1 MGIIRFLVL
10 VRIMYFPASAN
21 AGNTPP
27 KCNKPTLSSL
37 PLPDDISVICLA
49 YVPRCDHPSLS
60 EVCKTF
66 NQIIAAS
73 SELNRVRSLHKS
85 TENVL
90 YLALRFSRDQKP
102 IWYTLNQKPSK
113 EESNSLNHKLVPY
126 PSFPC
131 LPCWGSNVIVI
142 GQEMY
147 VLGGCIDG
155 ELTTNAFA
163 IDCITRTCR
172 SLPSMRVARG
182 CAAFGVVD
190 EKIYVLGGC
199 NKKKSSKDWLEVF
212 DLKNQTWESFP
223 GLFLLFFSFLLDIMR
238 FWTELVNFM
247 STKPH
252 HVILNFFLNVN
263 RDLPGVCNKNLHEI
277 TLSSFVMNEKI
288 YIMDRERSFVYD
300 PKKNKWE
307 RQSSLNSEW
316 VVGSCVID
324 YMLYTFGFEK
334 GISVYDPKARTW
346 RILKGVGED
355 LPDMRGI
362 QGGSR
367 MANHGGKLVIL
378 FKRNERG
385 ETKIWCT
392 EIALERRGQGEHWGK
407 VLWSNIV
414 ASFKNSPTIVQC
426 LDVII

>member
-1 MGIIRFLVL
+1 MFSPV
-10 VRIMYFPASAN
+10 SAN
-21 AGNTPP
+21 AGNPPP
-27 KCNKPTLSSL
+27 KCNKPTVSSL
-37 PLPDDISVICLA
+37 PLPDDISMICLA

-66 NQIIAAS
+66 NQIIAS
-73 SELNRVRSLHKS
+73 SELNRLRSLHKS

-90 YLALRFSRDQKP
+90 YLGLRFSRDQKP

-147 VLGGCIDG
+147 VFGGCIDD
-155 ELTTNAFA
+155 ELTTDAFA

-223 GLFLLFFSFLLDIMR
+223 GVD
-238 FWTELVNFM
+238 
-247 STKPH
+247 
-252 HVILNFFLNVN
+252 
-263 RDLPGVCNKNLHEI
+263 
-277 TLSSFVMNEKI
+277 
-288 YIMDRERSFVYD
+288 
-300 PKKNKWE
+300 
-307 RQSSLNSEW
+307 
-316 VVGSCVID
+316 
-324 YMLYTFGFEK
+324 
-334 GISVYDPKARTW
+334 
-346 RILKGVGED
+346 ED

-367 MANHGGKLVIL
+367 MVNHGGKLVIL
-378 FKRNERG
+378 FKRNESG

-407 VLWSNIV
+407 VLWTNIV
-414 ASFKNSPTIVQC
+414 ATFENSPTIVQC

>member
-1 MGIIRFLVL
+1 
-10 VRIMYFPASAN
+10 MYFPASAN

-223 GLFLLFFSFLLDIMR
+223 G
-238 FWTELVNFM
+238 
-247 STKPH
+247 
-252 HVILNFFLNVN
+252 
-263 RDLPGVCNKNLHEI
+263 VCNKNLHEI
-277 TLSSFVMNEKI
+277 TLNSFVMNEKI

>member
-1 MGIIRFLVL
+1 
-10 VRIMYFPASAN
+10 
-21 AGNTPP
+21 
-27 KCNKPTLSSL
+27 
-37 PLPDDISVICLA
+37 
-49 YVPRCDHPSLS
+49 
-60 EVCKTF
+60 
-66 NQIIAAS
+66 
-73 SELNRVRSLHKS
+73 
-85 TENVL
+85 
-90 YLALRFSRDQKP
+90 
-102 IWYTLNQKPSK
+102 
-113 EESNSLNHKLVPY
+113 
-126 PSFPC
+126 
-131 LPCWGSNVIVI
+131 
-142 GQEMY
+142 MY
-147 VLGGCIDG
+147 VLGGCIDS

-238 FWTELVNFM
+238 FWAELVNFM

-324 YMLYTFGFEK
+324 NMLYTFGFEK

-346 RILKGVGED
+346 RILKGVAED

-367 MANHGGKLVIL
+367 MVNHGGKLVIL
-378 FKRNERG
+378 FKRNENG